1 MPLIDRISGFF
12 GRSRAK
18 AANATDPATQ
28 RGGFIQY
35 SGYDA
40 TKPKGKRQSPTGLVR
55 DEDKELPPS
64 ARRMAVSGMR
74 DLVRNFSVV
83 QWAVRK
89 HLDFVSSFR
98 FKATTGI
105 PELDARL
112 EDLVEYASRKENYDV
127 AGRHPLSRA
136 IRMAEARTTVDGD
149 IFCLKLSDG
158 HVQWI
163 EGDRIR
169 TPYSGTPPNIDPKR
183 VNHGVITDPAG
194 KALAYILCKRA
205 ITSDQG
211 YLGGDMQYDR
221 TLRAAWVYHHAC
233 WDLCRFDQVRGNSP
247 LLSAYNNFRD
257 VYESVDYA
265 QAKAKVAQLFA
276 LAVYREANP
285 EGDTLGQTSEIEDH
299 NGVDPKVAANGGTD
313 ANGAGRVV
321 EPEPRY
327 SVDFG
332 RGPVLLDLDD
342 GDRAEVLESDTPST
356 EFQSFLPLILQLAL
370 KAIDVPF
377 SFYDEAYTNYSG
389 QKQAFILYE
398 KSAETK
404 RQNNRDLL
412 NDWTRWRLNIF
423 VDEGDLNLA
432 KYGLQ
437 MKDVKFEW
445 RHTGTPWLDQLKEV
459 VGTIAAIEAGMES
472 PITAIEESTG
482 RDWEEVLQDRKRY
495 LDKFA
500 ELGMD
505 PPTWSTNPKE
515 ALQADAPSSNNEQ
528 QNDTTG
534 KQQPVKEEK
543 PANKGKRKSAAY
555 DLAMS
560 MAVADRAE
568 PLPKK
573 EPANA

>member
-1 MPLIDRISGFF
+1 MLLIDRITGFF
-12 GRSRAK
+12 GGHKAK
-18 AANATDPATQ
+18 ASADPAT
-28 RGGFIQY
+28 RRRGFIQH

-64 ARRMAVSGMR
+64 ARRLAVSGMR
-74 DLVRNFSVV
+74 DLARNFSVV
-83 QWAVRK
+83 QWAIRK
-89 HLDFVSSFR
+89 HLDFTSSFR

-112 EDLVEYASRKENYDV
+112 EELVEYASRKENYDV

-136 IRMAEARTTVDGD
+136 VRMAEARTTVDGD
-149 IFCLKLSDG
+149 IFELKLSDG
-158 HVQWI
+158 RVQWI

-169 TPYSGTPPNIDPKR
+169 TPFTGTPGNIDPAR
-183 VNHGVITDPAG
+183 VNHGVITDPTGRAIG
-194 KALAYILCKRA
+194 YVLCKRA

-211 YLGGDMQYDR
+211 YLGRDMQYDR

-257 VYESVDYA
+257 VYEEIDYA
-265 QAKAKVAQLFA
+265 HAKSKVAQLFA
-276 LAVYREANP
+276 LAVYRDANP
-285 EGDTLGQTSEIEDH
+285 EGDPLGQTSQVEEDCEVDTQ
-299 NGVDPKVAANGGTD
+299 NGSGADSNC
-313 ANGAGRVV
+313 AGRSGDA
-321 EPEPRY
+321 EPRY
-327 SVDFG
+327 TLDFG

-342 GDRAEVLESDTPST
+342 GDKAEILESQTPST
-356 EFQSFLPLILQLAL
+356 EFQNFVPLTLQLAL

-377 SFYDEAYTNYSG
+377 NFYDEAYTNYSG

-423 VDEGDLNLA
+423 VDDGDLELG

-437 MKDVKFEW
+437 VKDLKFEW

-459 VGTIAAIEAGMES
+459 VGTIAAIEAGLES

-482 RDWEEVLQDRKRY
+482 RDWEEVLADRKRY

-500 ELGMD
+500 ELEMSPPVWATD
-505 PPTWSTNPKE
+505 PGT
-515 ALQADAPSSNNEQ
+515 ALKADAASDNNEQ
-528 QNDTTG
+528 QNSTSG
-534 KQQPVKEEK
+534 KQKPAKDEK
-543 PANKGKRKSAAY
+543 PANNKGKRASAF

-560 MAVADRAE
+560 MAVSDRAE

-573 EPANA
+573 EPVNA